1 MTIFYRLDN
10 KLYINITNACPC
22 ACVFCIRNTA
32 DGVGEAD
39 SLWLTHEPTLEE
51 VKIAFFQ
58 NRKNLAEVDEIVFCG
73 YGEPMCRAEDVVE
86 IATFIKLETNLPVR
100 LNTNGLVKLINP
112 GFDIAKLKVMDS
124 ISVSLNADDAEE
136 YVRLCQPVFGAPAY
150 AALLEFV
157 KEVPVP
163 TTLSV
168 VGILQPH
175 RIENC
180 KTLAKELGALLRV
193 RSCW

>member
-1 MTIFYRLDN
+1 MNIFYRLDN
-10 KLYINITNACPC
+10 KLYINITNTCPC
-22 ACVFCIRNTA
+22 ACVFCIRNLT

-39 SLWLTHEPTLEE
+39 SLWLPYEPTLEE
-51 VKIAFFQ
+51 IKIAFAQ
-58 NRKNLAEVDEIVFCG
+58 NRKTLDEVDEIVFCG

-86 IATFIKLETNLPVR
+86 IAMHIKKETSLPVR

-112 GFDIAKLKVMDS
+112 NFDISKLS
-124 ISVSLNADDAEE
+124 ILNSVSISLNADDAEE
-136 YVRLCQPVFGAPAY
+136 YMRLCKPVFGSQSY

-157 KEVPVP
+157 KEVPISV
-163 TTLSV
+163 TLT
-168 VGILQPH
+168 IMDMLEPH

-180 KTLAKELGALLRV
+180 KSIAKNLGAVLRI